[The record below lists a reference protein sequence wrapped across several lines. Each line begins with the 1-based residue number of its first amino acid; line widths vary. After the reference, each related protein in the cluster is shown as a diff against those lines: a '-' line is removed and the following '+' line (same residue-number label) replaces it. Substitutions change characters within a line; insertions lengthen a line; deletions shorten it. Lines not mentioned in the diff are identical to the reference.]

1 MIIPMLIMTTM
12 MVMMIMPV
20 AAARAPVNI
29 KMKVFS
35 RAGWL
40 HKIACVLFVSS
51 ALWPIAC
58 SAFQQN

>member
-1 MIIPMLIMTTM
+1 MMIMKIEMIIPMLIMTTM

-35 RAGWL
+35 RAG
-40 HKIACVLFVSS
+40 
-51 ALWPIAC
+51 
-58 SAFQQN
+58 